1 MQKLSTQNKKLIVTN
16 EMLSTFAESA
26 RHDVRTALI
35 KWWINSRKSGGLRL
49 TSTGYK
55 VLERMQYETFQFNVS
70 KLTTSNNLILLDQ
83 NLGCPYYIDGLGS
96 LESKIFIFGN
106 IEAMTITM
114 FDDFHAFLKTFH

>member
-16 EMLSTFAESA
+16 EMLSTFPESA

-114 FDDFHAFLKTFH
+114 FGDFHEFLKTFH